1 MGLPLQR
8 GFRSLIEIS
17 SQDCVCV
24 PTVLRTTVH
33 MVRHSER
40 LRLHTTPGSPS
51 PIYRQIVDQ
60 VRAAISRG
68 ELVPGDSLPS
78 VRTVAADLVVNVNTV
93 AKAYGELVRA
103 GDVVSEPG
111 RGLFVTYEKP
121 HVGSLERKR
130 RLRAAV
136 ERVVA
141 EAISVGATRA
151 ELDAAI
157 EECCVRARVL
167 TKGGRHGR
175 ESA

>member
-1 MGLPLQR
+1 M
-8 GFRSLIEIS
+8 
-17 SQDCVCV
+17 
-24 PTVLRTTVH
+24 VH
-33 MVRHSER
+33 RA
-40 LRLHTTPGSPS
+40 LKLHTTPGSPL
-51 PIYRQIVDQ
+51 PIFRQIGEQ
-60 VRAAISRG
+60 VRAAIARG
-68 ELVPGDSLPS
+68 ALAPGDSLPS
-78 VRTVAADLVVNVNTV
+78 VRVVAEDLVVNANTV

-111 RGLFVTYEKP
+111 RGIFVASERP

-130 RLRAAV
+130 RLRVAV

-151 ELDAAI
+151 ELDEAI

>member
-1 MGLPLQR
+1 M
-8 GFRSLIEIS
+8 
-17 SQDCVCV
+17 
-24 PTVLRTTVH
+24 VH
-33 MVRHSER
+33 HPERR
-40 LRLHTTPGSPS
+40 LRLHTTPGSPL

-60 VRAAISRG
+60 VRAAITRG
-68 ELVPGDSLPS
+68 ELSPGDSLPS
-78 VRTVAADLVVNVNTV
+78 VRAVAEELVVNANTV

-111 RGLFVTYEKP
+111 RGVFVSQEKP

-141 EAISVGATRA
+141 EAISVGASRV
-151 ELDAAI
+151 ELDEAI

-167 TKGGRHGR
+167 MRGGRHGR
-175 ESA
+175 ETA